1 MDLACNE
8 LPTIAKP
15 WFTIDSQNS
24 ANRYA
29 QWMLFIWN
37 SPKLSVL
44 KYRPKDSLIQS
55 KHSSQRNHRF
65 RTIHIRFHFA
75 TIVLLA
81 VSLSSSPRKQPGASP
96 TSHHQHCSPQPLQMD
111 FQGTNRLPPSLFCIK
126 NLPPNDGKVVIDGG
140 SKAAPRRCSL
150 CERCCTRGSTK
161 VQGWLMPITAHTH
174 RPCRIAPGLVS
185 MPPPLSSK
193 KEMRMGLGMGSG
205 GFLP

>member
-140 SKAAPRRCSL
+140 SKAAPGRCSL

>member
-29 QWMLFIWN
+29 QWMLFIWT

-140 SKAAPRRCSL
+140 SKAAPGRCSL

>member
-1 MDLACNE
+1 M
-8 LPTIAKP
+8 
-15 WFTIDSQNS
+15 
-24 ANRYA
+24 
-29 QWMLFIWN
+29 
-37 SPKLSVL
+37 
-44 KYRPKDSLIQS
+44 IQS

-150 CERCCTRGSTK
+150 CERCCMYKRINQSSG
-161 VQGWLMPITAHTH
+161 MADAHNCPYPSPLPH
-174 RPCRIAPGLVS
+174 CPGPGQYASASLFQ
-185 MPPPLSSK
+185 
-193 KEMRMGLGMGSG
+193 ERNED
-205 GFLP
+205 GFGDG

>member
-1 MDLACNE
+1 MHNGCRSYGTA
-8 LPTIAKP
+8 
-15 WFTIDSQNS
+15 
-24 ANRYA
+24 
-29 QWMLFIWN
+29 WN
-37 SPKLSVL
+37 WAFWNIG
-44 KYRPKDSLIQS
+44 RGSLIQS

-185 MPPPLSSK
+185 MPPPL
-193 KEMRMGLGMGSG
+193 
-205 GFLP
+205 FLPRKKWGWVWGWVVADFCHMNSWWIDPTSCHVKYLI

>member
-1 MDLACNE
+1 M
-8 LPTIAKP
+8 
-15 WFTIDSQNS
+15 
-24 ANRYA
+24 
-29 QWMLFIWN
+29 
-37 SPKLSVL
+37 
-44 KYRPKDSLIQS
+44 IQS

-205 GFLP
+205 GFLPHELMMNRSHFMSCKVSNLGKVRYRHICNSALTEYF